1 MTKICA
7 TALFVLWA
15 GALAVKTLPHE
26 QVATAEVPAP
36 AFDSAPPAP
45 EDWLASAPTA
55 EHKQML
61 ASHSP

>member
-15 GALAVKTLPHE
+15 CALAVKTLPQE
-26 QVATAEVPAP
+26 QVAAAEIAAP
-36 AFDSAPPAP
+36 AFDSAPPTPDA
-45 EDWLASAPTA
+45 WLASAPTA
-55 EHKQML
+55 APKQLL